1 MAMKNPPLQ
10 NRSMNLK
17 TQSIK
22 YIGSKKNILGKI
34 LKIISV
40 LASKE
45 KIVSILDGFSGSTS
59 PKC

>member
-22 YIGSKKNILGKI
+22 YIGSKKNIRFKLW
-34 LKIISV
+34 L
-40 LASKE
+40 
-45 KIVSILDGFSGSTS
+45 
-59 PKC
+59 